1 MRKAGVVW
9 TGILL
14 AGVIGML
21 IGCGR
26 EEPAGQIGIDGY
38 AYVAEK
44 VKLTGSWY
52 GVTACR
58 VTGNGLYYS
67 ENNEG
72 VGAVKRISL
81 KTIENALE
89 KTDMKG
95 DMETIYAVSTVP
107 VIIPEGENVQEPED
121 YGLLLDQ
128 AMDPKRLRTSGN
140 LSRNMVW
147 EPDKEYC
154 SFYLNDFAVEE
165 NKTVTYSLDI
175 YRGNYAGM
183 ELVGSVLGRKDKD
196 GQEIF
201 RMYFPMRASFA
212 IDGKGRTFLLQDQIW
227 VLDEKGQRMDT
238 VDTEKFRKGD
248 YEYEETLFGNGEGN
262 IYYRIRNG
270 VTAPCELLEKNGK
283 LVLKE
288 LEGLPLTAEDLFAEP
303 GGNIL
308 FTMGQEDGVLYEW
321 DREDVGVRP
330 LLRWQDVDVLPYE
343 VRAVAPIGEGRLI
356 LLSSGTDSEGMF
368 VLRKMSVEEL
378 PKKEAVVL
386 ASLYPDTQLLQTVR
400 KFNQLSNEY
409 RVVVERY
416 GATGYR
422 NGVDDDT
429 SDVYRDAVNRLDA
442 ALVSSDPPDMLDLN
456 DMDIRKYADKEAL
469 EDLAP
474 RLEEMGIYKEDYLE
488 NVWEGF
494 TVGGK
499 LVCLPSEV
507 WLSGIF
513 YGRASQAGGSGTWTM
528 EDVYELTERCP
539 DKELIYGAHKGD
551 LLDFCSAYYLE
562 RFIDWNTGKCSFDSP
577 EFRKILVWAE
587 EHSRE
592 EGDYAWLEQ
601 YTRVPEDILLVRE
614 DWYFRCFYS
623 ALESYTQFGE
633 DIRFLGTP
641 TVDGKG
647 KFSYMPMG
655 ALGIASNAAHKEGAY
670 RFLEYFL
677 TVQLNPGNK
686 AYSSFSTRK
695 AWLEECAEEVTEK
708 KWKLTGTDGLPVKEY
723 GYAEM
728 YTITLDGEEIGYS
741 CIPSELVD
749 QVTDI
754 LEGIDFSPE
763 RSVERQIKRI
773 VKEEAASYYDGTKT
787 LEETSDII
795 QSRVQILVQENLN

>member
-1 MRKAGVVW
+1 M
-9 TGILL
+9 
-14 AGVIGML
+14 
-21 IGCGR
+21 
-26 EEPAGQIGIDGY
+26 
-38 AYVAEK
+38 
-44 VKLTGSWY
+44 
-52 GVTACR
+52 
-58 VTGNGLYYS
+58 
-67 ENNEG
+67 
-72 VGAVKRISL
+72 
-81 KTIENALE
+81 
-89 KTDMKG
+89 
-95 DMETIYAVSTVP
+95 
-107 VIIPEGENVQEPED
+107 
-121 YGLLLDQ
+121 
-128 AMDPKRLRTSGN
+128 
-140 LSRNMVW
+140 
-147 EPDKEYC
+147 
-154 SFYLNDFAVEE
+154 
-165 NKTVTYSLDI
+165 
-175 YRGNYAGM
+175 
-183 ELVGSVLGRKDKD
+183 
-196 GQEIF
+196 
-201 RMYFPMRASFA
+201 
-212 IDGKGRTFLLQDQIW
+212 
-227 VLDEKGQRMDT
+227 
-238 VDTEKFRKGD
+238 
-248 YEYEETLFGNGEGN
+248 
-262 IYYRIRNG
+262 
-270 VTAPCELLEKNGK
+270 EKNGK

-308 FTMGQEDGVLYEW
+308 FTMGQEDGILYEW

-356 LLSSGTDSEGMF
+356 LLSSGTDSGGMF

-378 PKKEAVVL
+378 PKKETVVL

-422 NGVDDDT
+422 NGMDDDT
-429 SDVYRDAVNRLDA
+429 DAAYRDAVNRLDA

-456 DMDIRKYADKEAL
+456 DMDIRKYTDKEAL

-507 WLSGIF
+507 W
-513 YGRASQAGGSGTWTM
+513 
-528 EDVYELTERCP
+528 
-539 DKELIYGAHKGD
+539 
-551 LLDFCSAYYLE
+551 
-562 RFIDWNTGKCSFDSP
+562 
-577 EFRKILVWAE
+577 
-587 EHSRE
+587 
-592 EGDYAWLEQ
+592 DYAWLEQ

-623 ALESYTQFGE
+623 ALEIYTQFGE

-641 TVDGKG
+641 T
-647 KFSYMPMG
+647 M
-655 ALGIASNAAHKEGAY
+655 
-670 RFLEYFL
+670 
-677 TVQLNPGNK
+677 
-686 AYSSFSTRK
+686 
-695 AWLEECAEEVTEK
+695 
-708 KWKLTGTDGLPVKEY
+708 
-723 GYAEM
+723 
-728 YTITLDGEEIGYS
+728 DGEEIGYS

-787 LEETSDII
+787 LEEVSGII